1 MDFQNLTTEQKKQL
15 MLALKACVYGTITNQ
30 RCECA
35 TYTCDIKKEHGGP
48 YYIPFDTAA
57 ETVMDLAESLE
68 DAEAALEKEKRDGQ
82 KESSQD

>member
-15 MLALKACVYGTITNQ
+15 MLALKACVYGTITNR

>member
-15 MLALKACVYGTITNQ
+15 MLALKACVYGTITNR

-48 YYIPFDTAA
+48 YYIPFDIAA
-57 ETVMDLAESLE
+57 ETVMDMAESLE